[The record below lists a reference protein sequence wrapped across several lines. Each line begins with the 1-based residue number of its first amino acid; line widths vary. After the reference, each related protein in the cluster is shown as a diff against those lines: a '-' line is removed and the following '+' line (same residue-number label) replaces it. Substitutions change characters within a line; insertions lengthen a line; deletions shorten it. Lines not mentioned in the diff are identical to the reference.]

1 MDALKTSLTRERAI
15 AYCFDIYEREISLR
29 MEQDM
34 QFGKAELGNLVE
46 QKQAV
51 EIVRPVEI
59 ARLQQLLR

>member
-1 MDALKTSLTRERAI
+1 
-15 AYCFDIYEREISLR
+15 
-29 MEQDM
+29 M